1 MISNNQ
7 RNVLEKGAFRE
18 YIGRDDQR
26 KRGDRPNYNGTVKIV
41 DSVSGNTVKAT
52 DGTIASLTT
61 VRPVDADSE
70 NVQIRLRQVGSAHTD
85 NRKTRELQPYADK
98 LAEILA
104 ENTNAME
111 AWQTN
116 TKLRQRAQGFA
127 KALGNDIHPIC
138 NIVSTI

>member
-1 MISNNQ
+1 MAG
-7 RNVLEKGAFRE
+7 KWPPT

-26 KRGDRPNYNGTVKIV
+26 NRGDRPNYNGPVNIV

-52 DGTIASLTT
+52 NGPIASLTM
-61 VRPVDADSE
+61 VRPTDADSE
-70 NVQIRLRQVGSAHTD
+70 HVQIRLRQVGSAQTD

-111 AWQTN
+111 TLQTT

-127 KALGNDIHPIC
+127 KTLGK
-138 NIVSTI
+138 